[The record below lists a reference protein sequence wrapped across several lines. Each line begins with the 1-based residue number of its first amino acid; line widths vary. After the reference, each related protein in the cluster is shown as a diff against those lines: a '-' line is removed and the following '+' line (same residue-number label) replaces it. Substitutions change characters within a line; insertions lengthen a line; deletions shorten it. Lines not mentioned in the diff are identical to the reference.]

1 MNNFDVS
8 SSGENIE
15 LNIFYDTDLAQLY
28 YSEFESENTRLSF
41 GRDNLLFL
49 IGDSSGPYYSK
60 LDLLALSK
68 QALFNLCLDY
78 ELIGYGAG
86 LNDYL
91 KSEYIS
97 DLLNISI
104 ERHYKYLLANYTWH
118 GLGEKIAHDY
128 YISRGYSQGDA
139 VYIVSIDKPINNE
152 NRRAIDNILWD
163 SPISIYADIN
173 GLEFYT
179 DDFLGDDYYV
189 YNVDAIAEKIRAFDI
204 SDYAKA
210 WLIKALPAQPS
221 Y

>member
-1 MNNFDVS
+1 
-8 SSGENIE
+8 
-15 LNIFYDTDLAQLY
+15 
-28 YSEFESENTRLSF
+28 
-41 GRDNLLFL
+41 
-49 IGDSSGPYYSK
+49 
-60 LDLLALSK
+60 LALSK

-78 ELIGYGAG
+78 ELIGYSAG

-91 KSEYIS
+91 KSEYIEE
-97 DLLNISI
+97 LLNISI

-139 VYIVSIDKPINNE
+139 VYIVNIDKPIDKDL
-152 NRRAIDNILWD
+152 RRYIDNILWD
-163 SPISIYADIN
+163 SPISINATIN

-179 DDFLGDDYYV
+179 EDFIGDDYYV